1 MVSSFLYYKNIPKD
15 KTLTDLC
22 MESLLGLGVLD
33 LLAFSSTL
41 ETRNLDFLAGM
52 MLIVGGGVR
61 ERLMTDT
68 SVIEEEVLLLDSSSS
83 ESSWM
88 KIFWSLLR
96 WMNKIRSNSNLCIE
110 PRRIMES
117 KKKKAKL
124 LCIVKRT
131 RLTGTLW
138 THSLIELDEQKFNK
152 RPKGHIA
159 HQQYNNDSH
168 N

>member
-1 MVSSFLYYKNIPKD
+1 MVSSFIYLQKIPKD

-33 LLAFSSTL
+33 LFAFSSTL

-68 SVIEEEVLLLDSSSS
+68 SVMEEEVLLLDSSSS

-96 WMNKIRSNSNLCIE
+96 WMNKTRSNSNLCIE
-110 PRRIMES
+110 PRRIIES
-117 KKKKAKL
+117 EKKNTQY
-124 LCIVKRT
+124 CFFIRT
-131 RLTGTLW
+131 RFNLW
-138 THSLIELDEQKFNK
+138 THSLIKLGEQNLNK

-159 HQQYNNDSH
+159 HLKYNNNSP

>member
-1 MVSSFLYYKNIPKD
+1 
-15 KTLTDLC
+15 

-68 SVIEEEVLLLDSSSS
+68 SVMEEEVLLLDSSSS

-88 KIFWSLLR
+88 KIFLVFTE
-96 WMNKIRSNSNLCIE
+96 M
-110 PRRIMES
+110 
-117 KKKKAKL
+117 
-124 LCIVKRT
+124 
-131 RLTGTLW
+131 
-138 THSLIELDEQKFNK
+138 DE
-152 RPKGHIA
+152 
-159 HQQYNNDSH
+159 
-168 N
+168 

>member
-15 KTLTDLC
+15 KILTDLC

-68 SVIEEEVLLLDSSSS
+68 SVMEEEVLLLDSSSS

-117 KKKKAKL
+117 KKKKQNYSVL
-124 LCIVKRT
+124 LK
-131 RLTGTLW
+131 
-138 THSLIELDEQKFNK
+138 ELDL
-152 RPKGHIA
+152 PVPCGHIV
-159 HQQYNNDSH
+159 
-168 N
+168 

>member
-1 MVSSFLYYKNIPKD
+1 MVSSFTYLQKIPKD

-33 LLAFSSTL
+33 LFAFSSTL

-68 SVIEEEVLLLDSSSS
+68 SVMEEEVLLLDSSSS

-96 WMNKIRSNSNLCIE
+96 WMNKTRSNSNLCIE
-110 PRRIMES
+110 PRRIIES
-117 KKKKAKL
+117 EKKIL
-124 LCIVKRT
+124 SIVFYK
-131 RLTGTLW
+131 
-138 THSLIELDEQKFNK
+138 N
-152 RPKGHIA
+152 
-159 HQQYNNDSH
+159 
-168 N
+168 

>member
-1 MVSSFLYYKNIPKD
+1 MISAGLTMVSSFLYYKNIPKD

-68 SVIEEEVLLLDSSSS
+68 SVMEEEVLLLDSSSS

-117 KKKKAKL
+117 KKKRQNNSVL
-124 LCIVKRT
+124 LK
-131 RLTGTLW
+131 
-138 THSLIELDEQKFNK
+138 ELDLTC
-152 RPKGHIA
+152 GHIV
-159 HQQYNNDSH
+159 
-168 N
+168 